1 MSSFTVHDLDP
12 LVAKLLKQR
21 ARAQGTSINRTI
33 KRILEEALG
42 VRPSNQKH
50 RMHFEK
56 LSGRWSKAEARA
68 FERAVADMDV
78 VDPADWR

>member
-12 LVAKLLKQR
+12 LVARLLKER
-21 ARAQGTSINRTI
+21 AKTQGASINRTI

-42 VRPSNQKH
+42 VRPSSQSH
-50 RMHFEK
+50 RKHFEK
-56 LSGRWSKAEARA
+56 LSGKWSKAEARA
-68 FERAVADMDV
+68 FEREIADMDV